1 MDENTNNDKK
11 IICIK
16 KQTSVDK
23 EAADDNSTELVDK
36 IGNAIVKNI
45 NENSTAYS
53 STFNSILMAWKD
65 ISVKTRETELEIAKL
80 NAAHQRKMEE
90 YQEKKNTISFL
101 LDEMRRLQ
109 NQLES
114 MNLNNL
120 NEEEHK
126 TYRFLLEQINNN
138 TMALIKLYD

>member
-1 MDENTNNDKK
+1 MNENTNKK
-11 IICIK
+11 IIRIK
-16 KQTSVDK
+16 KQESTNVDK